1 MTPATCE
8 RCKRTFDGEEGKISL
23 ARCRDAECPMKKG
36 PRSIAVPLLI
46 LLGVIVALIA
56 AIVAA
61 ISWLTG
67 DSASEDAVATR
78 DRAEAQAYRRQTQPP
93 AAHDIAAQAGGG
105 GAAGSKGAVG
115 TPGSRGAVGAPG
127 GAAASGA
134 AAGPAGAALP
144 PPDPAAVARVTSFSC
159 EGKLSAGRALVCSD
173 LGLAISDYN
182 LSLLY
187 NSVLA
192 ARGGAA
198 LRRSQAEWKAELD
211 RIGNDRQRVADHYRR
226 RFDALTKMQ
235 AGRD

>member
-1 MTPATCE
+1 MIPATCE

-105 GAAGSKGAVG
+105 GAAGSKGA
-115 TPGSRGAVGAPG
+115 
-127 GAAASGA
+127 
-134 AAGPAGAALP
+134 ALP

>member
-1 MTPATCE
+1 MIPATCE

-115 TPGSRGAVGAPG
+115 TPGSRGA
-127 GAAASGA
+127 
-134 AAGPAGAALP
+134 ALP

>member
-1 MTPATCE
+1 
-8 RCKRTFDGEEGKISL
+8 
-23 ARCRDAECPMKKG
+23 MKKG

-67 DSASEDAVATR
+67 DFASKDAVAPR
-78 DRAEAQAYRRQTQPP
+78 DRSKAEAYRKQAQTPVDP
-93 AAHDIAAQAGGG
+93 GIAAQADGG
-105 GAAGSKGAVG
+105 GASGTGDVAARASGSAGAV
-115 TPGSRGAVGAPG
+115 
-127 GAAASGA
+127 
-134 AAGPAGAALP
+134 P
-144 PPDPAAVARVTSFSC
+144 PPNPAAVARVTSFSC
-159 EGKLSAGRALVCSD
+159 EGRLSAGRALVCSD